1 MSRKKLRI
9 SVLYTKEWEDKD
21 EFMKRVFITGISG
34 FAGSHLSEYLVK
46 SDEYEVSGTYL
57 TDESLVNI
65 SNIRN
70 KLNLIKIDLNDA
82 EKIKAVVRKIKPD
95 LIFHLAALPSP
106 ADSFKNPIKT
116 LTNNINIQVNI
127 LETIKNANLGN
138 TKILV
143 VSSADIYGMV
153 SKKDLPISE
162 ETPFKPANPYAV
174 SKITQDFLGLQYFLS
189 YNLNIIRVRPFNH
202 IGPRQSPNFVV
213 SSFAKKIAEI
223 EKGGIEL
230 VIKVGNLNAKRDFT
244 DVRDMVY
251 AYTLAI
257 EKGISGNVYNI
268 GSGISYKIQEILDK
282 LLSLSKVKIKV
293 EADQALFR
301 PIDEPELVCDNSKF
315 VKLTGWKQN
324 IFLDETLKDTLD
336 YWRKIV

>member
-1 MSRKKLRI
+1 
-9 SVLYTKEWEDKD
+9 
-21 EFMKRVFITGISG
+21 MKRVFITGISG

-46 SDEYEVSGTYL
+46 SDEYQVSGTYL

-65 SNIRN
+65 SNIKD

-82 EKIKAVVRKIKPD
+82 KKVKDAVRKIKPD
-95 LIFHLAALPSP
+95 LIFHLAAFPSP
-106 ADSFKNPIKT
+106 IDSFINPVKT
-116 LTNNINIQVNI
+116 LTNNINIQVNV
-127 LETIKNANLGN
+127 LEAIKNANLGN

-153 SKKDLPISE
+153 SKEDLPISE
-162 ETPFKPANPYAV
+162 ETPFKPVNPYAV

-189 YNLNIIRVRPFNH
+189 YNINIIRVRPFNH
-202 IGPRQSPNFVV
+202 IGPRQSSNFVV

-223 EKGGIEL
+223 EKGDMEL

-257 EKGISGNVYNI
+257 EKGTSGAVYNI
-268 GSGISYKIQEILDK
+268 GSGVSYKIQEILDK
-282 LLSLSKVKIKV
+282 LLSFSKVKIKV
-293 EADQALFR
+293 ELDQTLFR
-301 PIDEPELVCDNSKF
+301 PGDEPELVCNNSKF
-315 VKLTGWKQN
+315 VKLTGWKQK
-324 IFLDETLKDTLD
+324 IPLDETLKDTLD